1 LTASLRRCTAA
12 LVFAAAAAAGA
23 AAAQPA
29 PTAGPTLTFNGRMG
43 DRALLVI
50 DGQPRTLAVGTA
62 VQGVRLLAVDDDGA
76 RVEVGGQSVL
86 LRQGTPTRL
95 AGSPAAP
102 GGGREVVL
110 NAGAGGHFTTQGSI
124 NGRAVQF
131 MVDTGA
137 TVVALSEAEASRIG
151 LAWRDAPRTTINTAN
166 GPSIAHVVELRSLRL
181 GDVEVYG
188 VQAVV
193 MPASMPY
200 VLLGNSALSRF
211 RMQREGDVM
220 RLEKR

>member
-1 LTASLRRCTAA
+1 MTAA
-12 LVFAAAAAAGA
+12 LRRRTAALLLGAVAAS

-29 PTAGPTLTFNGRMG
+29 PAAGPTLTFNGRMG

-50 DGQPRTLAVGTA
+50 DGQPRTVAVGA
-62 VQGVRLLAVDDDGA
+62 VVQGVRLLAVDDDGA
-76 RVEVGGQSVL
+76 RVEVDGRSVL

-95 AGSPAAP
+95 AGGPTAP
-102 GGGREVVL
+102 SGGREVVL
-110 NAGAGGHFTTQGSI
+110 SAGPGGHFMTQGSI
-124 NGRAVQF
+124 NGRPVQF

-137 TVVALSEAEASRIG
+137 TVVAMGEADASRIG
-151 LAWRDAPRTTINTAN
+151 LAWRDAPRALINTAN
-166 GPSIAHVVELRSLRL
+166 GPSTAHVVELRSLRL

-193 MPASMPY
+193 MPAAMPY
-200 VLLGNSALSRF
+200 VLLGNSVLSRF